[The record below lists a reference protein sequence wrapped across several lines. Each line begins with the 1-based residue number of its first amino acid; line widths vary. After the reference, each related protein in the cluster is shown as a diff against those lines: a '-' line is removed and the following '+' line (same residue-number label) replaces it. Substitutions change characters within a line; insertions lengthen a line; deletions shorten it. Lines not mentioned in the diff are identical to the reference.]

1 MVERTDALTL
11 GSFTVHR
18 LGFGTMQL
26 TGPGVWGPPAD
37 RDGAIAVLRRAVDLG
52 VQLIDTADAYGPD
65 VAEELIRDALHPY
78 PDGVRIA
85 TKAGMTRPGPG
96 AWSVCG
102 RPDHLRARCDES
114 LARLGVERLDLFQ
127 LHRID
132 PAVPADEQFGVLAE
146 LRASGK
152 VAEVGLSE
160 VDVDQ
165 LDAARRVVPV
175 ASVQNQYNLA
185 QRSADPVLD
194 HCEAH
199 GIAFLPWFPLADGR
213 MARPGGPLAEVAR
226 ELGATAPQV
235 GLAWLLKRS
244 PVMVPI
250 PGTSSLAHLEEN
262 CAASQ
267 LVLTDAQYD
276 RITSA
281 RRPLRRWALAG

>member
-1 MVERTDALTL
+1 
-11 GSFTVHR
+11 
-18 LGFGTMQL
+18 
-26 TGPGVWGPPAD
+26 
-37 RDGAIAVLRRAVDLG
+37 
-52 VQLIDTADAYGPD
+52 
-65 VAEELIRDALHPY
+65 
-78 PDGVRIA
+78 
-85 TKAGMTRPGPG
+85 
-96 AWSVCG
+96 
-102 RPDHLRARCDES
+102 
-114 LARLGVERLDLFQ
+114 
-127 LHRID
+127 
-132 PAVPADEQFGVLAE
+132 
-146 LRASGK
+146 
-152 VAEVGLSE
+152 
-160 VDVDQ
+160 
-165 LDAARRVVPV
+165 
-175 ASVQNQYNLA
+175 VQNQYNLA